1 MMKKK
6 FMALIL
12 AAICTLSFAGCGSD
26 KGESGEAPKSESSD
40 VLADGVLTVGTNA
53 TFPPFEYVGEDGAP
67 AGFDIALIN
76 AIGEELGVKVQVED
90 MEFDSLVASIGSKID
105 VAIAGMTVTEERKEA
120 VDFSEP
126 YYDAVQYVLVKEG
139 SEIASYDDLKGK
151 TIGSQMGTTG
161 DFISEDIKAEDDAT
175 NVSKYNKAIDAVN
188 DLVNG
193 RLDAVIL
200 DKNPAQVFAKEYEG
214 IVALDGADFGFE
226 TEQYAI
232 ALPKG
237 NKELVKKVNQALQK
251 LKDNGTYDELVK
263 TYIETE

>member
-1 MMKKK
+1 
-6 FMALIL
+6 
-12 AAICTLSFAGCGSD
+12 
-26 KGESGEAPKSESSD
+26 
-40 VLADGVLTVGTNA
+40 
-53 TFPPFEYVGEDGAP
+53 
-67 AGFDIALIN
+67 
-76 AIGEELGVKVQVED
+76 
-90 MEFDSLVASIGSKID
+90 
-105 VAIAGMTVTEERKEA
+105 
-120 VDFSEP
+120 
-126 YYDAVQYVLVKEG
+126 
-139 SEIASYDDLKGK
+139 
-151 TIGSQMGTTG
+151 MGTTG

-188 DLVNG
+188 DLVDG